1 MVLAMRMEMNRNQ
14 RRTDRSVK
22 SDVDR
27 GPGRLR
33 GPAVFLTKNLRHHET
48 LASKND
54 NNSYKLLLYF
64 YNIFLIIWP
73 LNFFRVAHFD
83 VRKAGSLTY
92 GPEDRKI
99 CQSTPDRNPATV
111 FST

>member
-1 MVLAMRMEMNRNQ
+1 M
-14 RRTDRSVK
+14 
-22 SDVDR
+22 
-27 GPGRLR
+27 
-33 GPAVFLTKNLRHHET
+33 FLTKNVCHHET

-111 FST
+111 ISTGIDTNNCLSNSNKFHMVPLLL